1 MWQPAGVR
9 IRRPAALVLG
19 LVTVAVPVAGC
30 RTSPSVAAYV
40 GDEQVTV
47 AELRSAVDDR
57 LADPAIAEAA
67 GGGGADYTRQV
78 LTLLVRERVYAAA
91 AEEYDVEV
99 TDAELGA
106 FITQAL
112 GGQDEES
119 LYAQA
124 AGQGYSREDVRES
137 ARQQLLRRELGQ
149 ATGQGDA
156 LSEAALRA
164 RYEEARA
171 GLEQAEVGYFVVPD
185 QAAADAAVAELTAA
199 PASYPAVAA
208 RFPGQN
214 SLPQVESTPVSEVSG
229 PLAQGI
235 TAAAPGTGFT
245 TTVPGVDGVVV
256 VFVATRTTP
265 TFEEARPD
273 LESQAAN
280 GVEEAGAAVVGEVQD
295 ELSVTVNPRYGTLE
309 DDVVQEADGGVVQLL
324 DEAGTEAG
332 APAPATGEG

>member
-19 LVTVAVPVAGC
+19 LVAVAVPVAGC

-47 AELRSAVDDR
+47 SELQSAVDDR
-57 LADPAIAEAA
+57 LADPAVAEAA
-67 GGGGADYTRQV
+67 GGGGSDYTRQV
-78 LTLLVRERVYAAA
+78 LTLLVREQVYAAA
-91 AEEYDVEV
+91 ARQYDVEV
-99 TDAELGA
+99 TDTDVSA
-106 FITQAL
+106 FIEEAL
-112 GGQDEES
+112 QGQDEEA

-137 ARQQLLRRELGQ
+137 ARQQLLRRELGG
-149 ATGQGDA
+149 ATGGDDA
-156 LSEAALRA
+156 LAEPALRA
-164 RYEEARA
+164 RYEELRA
-171 GLEQAEVGYFVVPD
+171 SLERAEVGYFVVPD
-185 QAAADAAVAELTAA
+185 QATADAAVAELTAA

-265 TFEEARPD
+265 SFEEARAQI
-273 LESQAAN
+273 ESEAAS

-295 ELSVTVNPRYGTLE
+295 ELPVTVNPRYGALE

-324 DEAGTEAG
+324 DDAAALTGTG
-332 APAPATGEG
+332 G